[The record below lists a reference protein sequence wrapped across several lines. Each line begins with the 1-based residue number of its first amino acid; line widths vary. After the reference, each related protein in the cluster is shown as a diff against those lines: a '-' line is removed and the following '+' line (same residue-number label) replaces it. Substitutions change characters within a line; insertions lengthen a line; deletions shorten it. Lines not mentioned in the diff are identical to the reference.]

1 MIEILLAATITCSE
15 GAWIL
20 EGVADTEISSEAKN
34 DLVIEIIRAMPD
46 NCTYDEYN
54 GVLQ

>member
-1 MIEILLAATITCSE
+1 MIGALLATTITCAE

-46 NCTYDEYN
+46 NCTRNDYE
-54 GVLQ
+54 GVIE

>member
-1 MIEILLAATITCSE
+1 MIPLLLSATITCAE

-46 NCTYDEYN
+46 NCTWQEYE
-54 GVLQ
+54 GMIE

>member
-1 MIEILLAATITCSE
+1 MIGVLLATTITCSE

-20 EGVADTEISSEAKN
+20 EGVAKTEISSEAKN

>member
-1 MIEILLAATITCSE
+1 MIPFLLSATITCAE

-46 NCTYDEYN
+46 NCTWQEYE
-54 GVLQ
+54 GMIE